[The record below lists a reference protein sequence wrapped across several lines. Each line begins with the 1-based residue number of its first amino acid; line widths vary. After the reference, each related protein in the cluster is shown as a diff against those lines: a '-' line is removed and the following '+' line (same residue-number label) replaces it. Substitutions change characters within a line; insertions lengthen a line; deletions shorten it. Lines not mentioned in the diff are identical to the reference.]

1 MAFVA
6 TVASSDVVIG
16 SNLVV
21 MFLGTFSPLMWFLK
35 SHYTISDLSKTIAC
49 ISTFAFLMTNSVFW
63 LICIL
68 EQFGFGYY
76 VTGTPVTVGVT
87 MYVLSISSVSEVMMV
102 LKNLFSKKIVMFFV
116 CLPCKL
122 VLSKMYLHISKWP
135 YWAAK
140 WSGVLLSSSQ
150 GFLSL
155 MDSAIIW
162 TNEKCP
168 FWDA

>member
-1 MAFVA
+1 MVENIFI
-6 TVASSDVVIG
+6 TV
-16 SNLVV
+16 
-21 MFLGTFSPLMWFLK
+21 
-35 SHYTISDLSKTIAC
+35 AC

-116 CLPCKL
+116 LSSLQASIVTNVFAYLKMT
-122 VLSKMYLHISKWP
+122 VLS
-135 YWAAK
+135 
-140 WSGVLLSSSQ
+140 
-150 GFLSL
+150 
-155 MDSAIIW
+155 
-162 TNEKCP
+162 C
-168 FWDA
+168 